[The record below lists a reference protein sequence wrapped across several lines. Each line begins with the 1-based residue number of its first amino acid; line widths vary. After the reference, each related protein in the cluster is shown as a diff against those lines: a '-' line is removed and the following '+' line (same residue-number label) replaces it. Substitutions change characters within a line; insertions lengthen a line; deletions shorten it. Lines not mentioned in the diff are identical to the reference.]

1 MWVKVFRVQGSRLWL
16 TNVPAFNMGFTPVDN
31 KKVGLYAIVVR
42 ALQDGSTPSKD
53 IDSQSTPVLDAD
65 DMMTYQ
71 WKPSSSDKA
80 TLTNAIWKSTSP
92 ETLDNTTS
100 YTNTVS
106 MSLGANVGFFG
117 KEKTGGESVQL
128 KAFSMRFGD

>member
-1 MWVKVFRVQGSRLWL
+1 
-16 TNVPAFNMGFTPVDN
+16 MGFTPVDN

-53 IDSQSTPVLDAD
+53 IDSQSTPCLDAD

-71 WKPSSSDKA
+71 WTPSFGDGWKILSSYKA

-117 KEKTGGESVQL
+117 KEKTGGKSVQL